1 MKLLATTAKRSPPV
15 LWSDLNVENTIMNN
29 RSSPSLSLSTP
40 DGAARPN
47 RPSAFLF
54 FFFWRDVSRMTSPSS
69 WSLSGPSLPACLPPK
84 SSSDVGMRTMQRA
97 INSSQLLSLFLCLRG
112 PSGPARPGSRDGRR
126 VEVSIWCVCVCLVE
140 EGGGGVVVM
149 GAHRA
154 ANQTPLGKKNQ
165 LPGAQVTI
173 KTS

>member
-29 RSSPSLSLSTP
+29 RSSPSPSLSLHLMELLVLIAP
-40 DGAARPN
+40 QP
-47 RPSAFLF
+47 FCF
-54 FFFWRDVSRMTSPSS
+54 FFFLEGCFTDDFTVFVEPLWAVA
-69 WSLSGPSLPACLPPK
+69 ACLPATK
-84 SSSDVGMRTMQRA
+84 EQFRCGDAHNAASDKLEPITIFVSLPQGPQWACTTWEQRWAKVGSEYM
-97 INSSQLLSLFLCLRG
+97 
-112 PSGPARPGSRDGRR
+112 
-126 VEVSIWCVCVCLVE
+126 VCVCLVE

-165 LPGAQVTI
+165 LPGAPVTI